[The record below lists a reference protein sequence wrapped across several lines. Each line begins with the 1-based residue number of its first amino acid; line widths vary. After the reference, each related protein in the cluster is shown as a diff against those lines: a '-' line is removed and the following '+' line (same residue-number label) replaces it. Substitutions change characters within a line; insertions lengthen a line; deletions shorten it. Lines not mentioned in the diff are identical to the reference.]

1 MPCLISGT
9 IILILSLP
17 LALVPYYLLPM
28 DTTAADKGKGAISN
42 STVPSG
48 VFAHLPA
55 DDGWVNLARLLMV
68 TLTLGSTNMWI
79 LRGRD
84 VILKTMDVDGGN
96 HYKIGRWVGF
106 GWWVVAVSVAC
117 LGGWVAD
124 KTELI
129 GVLGVLAVGWFLPCT
144 SYFASGER

>member
-1 MPCLISGT
+1 MPCLISGA

-28 DTTAADKGKGAISN
+28 DMTGAAGKGKEGAISN
-42 STVPSG
+42 TTVPSG

-55 DDGWVNLARLLMV
+55 DDGWVNLARLLMI

-84 VILKTMDVDGGN
+84 VIVKAMNVDSGD
-96 HYKIGRWVGF
+96 HYKIGRWVGV
-106 GWWVVAVSVAC
+106 GWWVVAVGIAC
-117 LGGWVAD
+117 IGGWLAD
-124 KTELI
+124 KIELI

-144 SYFASGER
+144 